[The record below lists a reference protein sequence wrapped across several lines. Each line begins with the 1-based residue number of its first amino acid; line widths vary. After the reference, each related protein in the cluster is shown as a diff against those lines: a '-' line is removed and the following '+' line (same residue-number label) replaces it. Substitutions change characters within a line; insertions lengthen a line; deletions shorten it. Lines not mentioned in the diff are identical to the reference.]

1 MRLSSDRNTDNF
13 SIHHRGSP
21 SWLPFFN
28 VSSTYNHH
36 RETVVGS
43 LSQKPFGQLFLHS
56 VSGLSWPVNLDLHCQ
71 SGFSDLKSAD
81 LHCRSGFPELK
92 SLDLHCQSGFSDLK
106 SPDLH
111 CRSGFPDL
119 KSPDLHC
126 RSDFS
131 DLKSLDLHCRWGGN
145 SEFISGPKGRPY
157 VCSSSSRR
165 SSQSCL
171 ARQGFY
177 EKKASPDI
185 PSKARL
191 FYFVLLL
198 SAFFFSAANRRSTF
212 FTSSAGGRSSG
223 TIPRSIIIWRTAAL
237 LSTCS
242 RLISDSP

>member
-111 CRSGFPDL
+111 CQSGFPDLKSLDLHCQSDFPDLKNPDLHCQSGFPELKSLDLHCRSGIPDL

-126 RSDFS
+126 R
-131 DLKSLDLHCRWGGN
+131 WGGD
-145 SEFISGPKGRPY
+145 SEFISSPKGRPY

-165 SSQSCL
+165 SSQSTPTRL
-171 ARQGFY
+171 GIY
-177 EKKASPDI
+177 EKKP
-185 PSKARL
+185 RL
-191 FYFVLLL
+191 GRDVRRG
-198 SAFFFSAANRRSTF
+198 FF
-212 FTSSAGGRSSG
+212 
-223 TIPRSIIIWRTAAL
+223 
-237 LSTCS
+237 
-242 RLISDSP
+242 ISFCC

>member
-81 LHCRSGFPELK
+81 LHC
-92 SLDLHCQSGFSDLK
+92 Q
-106 SPDLH
+106 
-111 CRSGFPDL
+111 SGFPDL

>member
-81 LHCRSGFPELK
+81 LHC
-92 SLDLHCQSGFSDLK
+92 Q
-106 SPDLH
+106 
-111 CRSGFPDL
+111 SGFPDL

-212 FTSSAGGRSSG
+212 FTSSAGGKFSG

>member
-81 LHCRSGFPELK
+81 LHC
-92 SLDLHCQSGFSDLK
+92 Q
-106 SPDLH
+106 
-111 CRSGFPDL
+111 
-119 KSPDLHC
+119 
-126 RSDFS
+126 
-131 DLKSLDLHCRWGGN
+131 WGGD

-165 SSQSCL
+165 SSQSCP

-177 EKKASPDI
+177 EKRASPDI

-198 SAFFFSAANRRSTF
+198 SAFFFSVANRRSTF

-223 TIPRSIIIWRTAAL
+223 TIPRPIIIWRTAAL